1 MKRNIKK
8 RNRRKRSRV
17 TWTKAITRI
26 LLIIGVI
33 GGLMPYVLSLLDKQP
48 VESMGIAWVTE
59 IVAVCLGY
67 FVRGFKDSKESE
79 EMAFRRLQAGF
90 EMSELYDGEY
100 QDETDNPSDDNDNHD
115 GEEAVV

>member
-33 GGLMPYVLSLLDKQP
+33 GGLLPYVLSLLDKQP

-67 FVRGFKDSKESE
+67 FVRGYVDTKSSE
-79 EMAFRRLQAGF
+79 DMAFQRAMAKL
-90 EMSELYDGEY
+90 EMSELYDGNY
-100 QDETDNPSDDNDNHD
+100 QDVPDDEQDSDHD
-115 GEEAVV
+115 GEEADV

>member
-1 MKRNIKK
+1 MKRLK
-8 RNRRKRSRV
+8 RRYRWKRSRV

-33 GGLMPYVLSLLDKQP
+33 GGLMPYILSIFDKQP

-67 FVRGFKDSKESE
+67 FVRGYKDTYAEEQMKFER
-79 EMAFRRLQAGF
+79 EMAGLS
-90 EMSELYDGEY
+90 MSDIVQHNE
-100 QDETDNPSDDNDNHD
+100 S
-115 GEEAVV
+115 GEEVPIE

>member
-33 GGLMPYVLSLLDKQP
+33 GGLLPYVLSLLDKQP

-67 FVRGFKDSKESE
+67 FVRGYKDTANQEDIALRRA
-79 EMAFRRLQAGF
+79 MAGL
-90 EMSELYDGEY
+90 EMSDLYDGAY
-100 QDETDNPSDDNDNHD
+100 QDDQSTPQDENENHD

>member
-8 RNRRKRSRV
+8 QNRRKRSRV

-33 GGLMPYVLSLLDKQP
+33 GGLLPYVLSLLDKQP

-59 IVAVCLGY
+59 IVAVCRFDL
-67 FVRGFKDSKESE
+67 KLDSTII
-79 EMAFRRLQAGF
+79 
-90 EMSELYDGEY
+90 Y
-100 QDETDNPSDDNDNHD
+100 QHGIS
-115 GEEAVV
+115 G